1 MFGTVEGGLKA
12 PISIATLRKG
22 EGGRKGVYI
31 FPENSSQKAGHS
43 FMSILREADLKV
55 GAVARNRPEISRNAA
70 KHDYC

>member
-22 EGGRKGVYI
+22 GGEGVYI
-31 FPENSSQKAGHS
+31 IPENSSQKAGHS